1 LEHFVRAYFTAQTFD
16 QLRNMTALTVDIP
29 PATMQLL
36 APGATQWDTNPD
48 VPDATF
54 RALLTKAI
62 NN

>member
-1 LEHFVRAYFTAQTFD
+1 
-16 QLRNMTALTVDIP
+16 
-29 PATMQLL
+29 MQLL